1 VKVYEVEAIR
11 QVVGLADLIEPLAKV
26 FADFS
31 RGLGEAP
38 IVVFAPAGE
47 MGDVHVKSA
56 WMPGRSIFTVKVASW
71 FAARA
76 TEGLSGNSGFIAV
89 HDATTGDLRALLL
102 DEHYLTDIRT
112 AAAGAVATRQ
122 LAREDATTIAVLG
135 TGTQARLQV
144 QAISAIRPIENIV
157 IWGRHPQAA
166 GALCATL
173 RAENPTL
180 SVSVAGGAEQAV
192 RPADVIVT
200 ATAARHPI
208 LEGGWLRPGQ
218 HVTAVGADD
227 PTKAEL
233 DPACFERADILAV
246 DSREGARAFAG
257 DLRHSTRIVDTELGE
272 LLLGHHPGRRDPSQI
287 SIAKL
292 VGLGIQDLATAETTL
307 RLLEAQPQATGARP
321 RAGP

>member
-1 VKVYEVEAIR
+1 VKVYGVEAIR
-11 QVVGLADLIEPLAKV
+11 QVVGLADLFGPLAQV

-31 RGLGEAP
+31 SGLGEAP

-47 MGDVHVKSA
+47 DGDVHVKSA

-112 AAAGAVATRQ
+112 AAAGAVATHH
-122 LAREDATTIAVLG
+122 LARENARTIAVLG

-144 QAISAIRPIENIV
+144 QAISAIRPIDTVV
-157 IWGRHPQAA
+157 IWGRHPEAA
-166 GALCATL
+166 NTLCTTM
-173 RAENPTL
+173 RAEHPALT
-180 SVSVAGGAEQAV
+180 VSVAASAQKAV
-192 RPADVIVT
+192 QQADVIVT

-208 LEGGWLRPGQ
+208 LEGSWLRPGQ

-246 DSREGARAFAG
+246 DSRESAQAFAG
-257 DLRHSTRIVDTELGE
+257 DLRHSTRTVDTEIGE
-272 LLLGHHPGRRDPSQI
+272 LLLGHHPGRQDPTQI

-307 RLLEAQPQATGARP
+307 RLLEAKP
-321 RAGP
+321 